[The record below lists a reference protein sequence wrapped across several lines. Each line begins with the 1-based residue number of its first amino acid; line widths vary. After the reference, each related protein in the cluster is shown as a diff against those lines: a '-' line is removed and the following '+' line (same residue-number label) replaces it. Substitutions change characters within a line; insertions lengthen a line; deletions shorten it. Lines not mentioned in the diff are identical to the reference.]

1 MYYTKK
7 EANRS
12 FDAFANK
19 MNQIG
24 NEIINQLDGGIII
37 ERGGVFNPRADISES
52 AESFLV
58 YLELAGVKKED
69 VSINLN
75 EEGLLVVKGKK
86 ENVSYGDNV
95 KSHRTER
102 VFGDFSRN
110 FQLPETADITKVSAK
125 YDNGT
130 LLVEIGKKE
139 LVKPKDV
146 NISID

>member
-7 EANRS
+7 EANKS

-37 ERGGVFNPRADISES
+37 ERGGVFNPRADVSES

-58 YLELAGVKKED
+58 YLELAGVKKEN

-86 ENVSYGDNV
+86 ENITFGDSI

-130 LLVEIGKKE
+130 LIVEIGKKE